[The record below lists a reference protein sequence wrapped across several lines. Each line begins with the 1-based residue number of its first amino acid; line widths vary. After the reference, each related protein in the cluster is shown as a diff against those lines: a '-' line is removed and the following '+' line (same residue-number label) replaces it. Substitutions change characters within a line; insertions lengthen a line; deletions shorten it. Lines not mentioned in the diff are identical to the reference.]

1 LVVDL
6 HRSTESLDDSPLANT
21 AIEPRTSV
29 APARARSPWII
40 SPLYDVAYLIA
51 APLAIVPLV
60 MLGARYISSEQI
72 WLLAAS
78 FASIGHHLPGFMR
91 AYGDRE
97 LFRRFRW
104 RFLLMPPLILAAVVL
119 VIWKELHTVEV
130 LLLFWATWHVLMQTY
145 GFMRIYDLK
154 RGVADPTAARLDL
167 LLCVSAFAAGFLFS
181 DGRMFGLME
190 ALWKSGVPLLD
201 VQWLIG
207 ARWVVGGIAVVVLLA
222 YVWHTISRRNCD
234 GVCYTKVLF
243 ALSNAGLYWVVG
255 TVTIDLLLGIAI
267 FEIFHA
273 LQYNAVVWNYN
284 RRAVSQNPGR
294 FGPLAFLFHDRWAL
308 VGVYVAA
315 IAAFGSMRYWSDDI
329 SDPVVKASLMAVLL
343 TSTTLHFYFDGFIW
357 KVSERT
363 TQAPLGIDAS
373 GFAPAGEVAWLRHA
387 SKWGLLAAGLAG
399 LAFLELSMAPKSPA
413 AEQSRFAALAVWTPE
428 LPEVH
433 ARASRMA
440 LARGDYESAVAAA
453 QKSVD
458 LRPASESAWVDL
470 GTAHLKSGRFDGAAA
485 AFERAAQLAPAH
497 WQNHRDLGLAR
508 SGQQRW
514 TDADVAFAAAARLA
528 PDSAAV
534 ELAWAES
541 CTARGD
547 FPAALRHALAALE
560 HDSDNAEAQYQAG
573 LAYVQLNKPKLA
585 AKHLEKAIEIRP
597 DHAEAIVQLAN
608 ARQMA
613 GDFALA
619 MRLYRRAIEV
629 APESAMA
636 YSNLGAILLAA
647 GQMDDAEQILAR
659 AIELRP
665 SHAQAHYNLG
675 LVYLQTGRTTQA
687 RHHVEQARKLGLKP
701 SPEVAA
707 ALGLQ

>member
-1 LVVDL
+1 MNGDY
-6 HRSTESLDDSPLANT
+6 RLAQT
-21 AIEPRTSV
+21 TILSRPIQPHASATLL
-29 APARARSPWII
+29 RARTPWII
-40 SPLYDVAYLIA
+40 SPFYDFAYLIA

-60 MLGARYISSEQI
+60 MLGARYTSSEQI

-104 RFLLMPPLILAAVVL
+104 RFLLMPPLILAAVAIVT
-119 VIWKELHTVEV
+119 WKELHTVEV

-154 RGVADPTAARLDL
+154 RGVADAATARLDF
-167 LLCVSAFAAGFLFS
+167 LLCASSFVAGFLFS

-201 VQWLIG
+201 AKWLIASRWAAG
-207 ARWVVGGIAVVVLLA
+207 AFAVAVLLA
-222 YVWHTISRRNCD
+222 YVRHTITFGRRN
-234 GVCYTKVLF
+234 GVCYTKVFF

-255 TVTIDLLLGIAI
+255 TVTTDLLLGIAI

-308 VGVYVAA
+308 VGVYLAA

-329 SDPVVKASLMAVLL
+329 GDPVVKASLMAVLL

-357 KVSERT
+357 KVSERK
-363 TQAPLGIDAS
+363 TQTSLGIDTSTSSYAS
-373 GFAPAGEVAWLRHA
+373 QGEVSGLWHA
-387 SKWGLLAAGLAG
+387 SKWGVLAAGLAG
-399 LAFLELSMAPKSPA
+399 LAILELGVADRSPA
-413 AEQSRFAALAVWTPE
+413 AEKSMFAALASWTPD

-433 ARASRMA
+433 ARTCRIA
-440 LARGDYESAVAAA
+440 LGRGDYESAVAAA
-453 QKSVD
+453 QKAVD

-470 GTAHLKSGRFDGAAA
+470 GTAQLQSGRFDEAAA
-485 AFERAAQLAPAH
+485 AFERAAQLAPAR

-508 SGQQRW
+508 SRQQLW
-514 TDADVAFAAAARLA
+514 ATADEAFSRASHLA
-528 PDSAAV
+528 PEQAGIQ
-534 ELAWAES
+534 LAWAES

-547 FPAALRHALAALE
+547 FQATLRHALAAIELNS
-560 HDSDNAEAQYQAG
+560 DSAESHYQAG
-573 LAYVQLNKPKLA
+573 LAHVQLQEPALA
-585 AKHLEKAIEIRP
+585 QPRLETAIELRP
-597 DHAEAIVQLAN
+597 DHAEAVVQLAN
-608 ARQMA
+608 VQQML
-613 GDFALA
+613 GDYSLA
-619 MRLYRRAIEV
+619 MRLYRRAIEI

-636 YSNLGAILLAA
+636 YSNLGAIFLAA
-647 GQMDDAEQILAR
+647 GQLDEAEQMLAR
-659 AIELRP
+659 AVKLRP

-675 LVYLQTGRTTQA
+675 LVYLQTSRITQA
-687 RHHVEQARKLGLKP
+687 RGHVERAQELGLQP

-707 ALGLQ
+707 AVGLQ

>member
-1 LVVDL
+1 
-6 HRSTESLDDSPLANT
+6 LAST
-21 AIEPRTSV
+21 AIQTHSNEPRTSV
-29 APARARSPWII
+29 APSRARSPWII
-40 SPLYDVAYLIA
+40 SPVYDVAYLIA

-91 AYGDRE
+91 AYGDRD

-104 RFLLMPPLILAAVVL
+104 RFLLMPPLILAAVAL
-119 VIWKELHTVEV
+119 VTWKELHTVEV

-154 RGVADPTAARLDL
+154 RGVADWAAARLDL
-167 LLCVSAFAAGFLFS
+167 LLCVSTFAAGFLFS

-201 VQWLIG
+201 VQWLIA
-207 ARWVVGGIAVVVLLA
+207 ARWITGGFVAIVLSA
-222 YVWHTISRRNCD
+222 YVWHTVSLRRRH
-234 GVCYTKVLF
+234 GVSYTKVFF

-255 TVTIDLLLGIAI
+255 TVTTDLLLGIAI

-308 VGVYVAA
+308 VAVYVAA

-357 KVSERT
+357 KVSERK
-363 TQAPLGIDAS
+363 TQASLGIDPS
-373 GFAPAGEVAWLRHA
+373 GCAPSGEVNWLRHA

-399 LAFLELSMAPKSPA
+399 MAVLELNVAPKSPA
-413 AEQSRFAALAVWTPE
+413 AEQTMFAALAEWTPD

-433 ARASRMA
+433 ARTSRGA
-440 LARGDYESAVAAA
+440 LARGDYDSAVAAA
-453 QKSVD
+453 QRAVD
-458 LRPASESAWVDL
+458 LRPASESALVDL
-470 GTAHLKSGRFDGAAA
+470 GTAHLQSGRFDDAAA
-485 AFERAAQLAPAH
+485 AFERAAQLAPAR
-497 WQNHRDLGLAR
+497 WQNHRDLALAR

-514 TDADVAFAAAARLA
+514 ADADEAFATAARLA
-528 PDSAAV
+528 PQSAAV

-547 FPAALRHALAALE
+547 FAEALAHALAAIE
-560 HDSDNAEAQYQAG
+560 RDGNSAEAHYQAG
-573 LAYVQLNKPKLA
+573 LAQVQLNEPALA
-585 AKHLEKAIEIRP
+585 RKHLEAAIELRP

-608 ARQMA
+608 AQQMA

-619 MRLYRRAIEV
+619 MRLYRRAIEL

-647 GQMDDAEQILAR
+647 GQMDDAEQMLAR
-659 AIELRP
+659 AVELRP

-675 LVYLQTGRTTQA
+675 LVYLQTGRATQA
-687 RHHVEQARKLGLKP
+687 RRHVERAQTLGLKP

-707 ALGLQ
+707 ALGIAEPQGE